1 MTERGSIVVTGASS
15 GIGRAVALALAEAG
29 YPVLAAMRRPEALA
43 TATGLPVEALPLDLA
58 DPASVEA
65 FAAAVLARGPLRAL
79 VNAAGVPCLGAIEE
93 LPEARLRAAMEVN
106 FFGTLTLCQAVA
118 GALRRQGSG
127 SIINVSSSLGAAAL
141 PLYGG
146 YCASKAALEAAS
158 EALRHELA
166 PFGVA
171 VRLLRPGLVATAFGG
186 KRQTQAPAAD
196 SPYASR
202 LDNPEPADLGQL
214 VSRPEQV
221 VAALRLMLE
230 QPDGPFRVTC
240 GEDARRWTE
249 ARRRLDDAE
258 FFRGVETGGYA
269 FR

>member
-1 MTERGSIVVTGASS
+1 MADRGSIVVTGASS
-15 GIGRAVALALAEAG
+15 GIGRAAAVMLTDDG
-29 YPVLAAMRRPEALA
+29 YDVVAAMRRPETLVS
-43 TATGLPVEALPLDLA
+43 TAGRYIKVLPLDLA
-58 DPASVEA
+58 EASAVGT
-65 FAAAVLARGPLRAL
+65 FAAAVLAHGPVRAL

-93 LPEARLRAAMEVN
+93 LPAERLRSAMEVN

-118 GALRRQGSG
+118 GALRRQGGG
-127 SIINVSSSLGAAAL
+127 SIINVSSSLGVAAL

-171 VRLLRPGLVATAFGG
+171 VRLLQPGLVATAFGG
-186 KRQTQAPAAD
+186 KRQAQAPAMG
-196 SPYASR
+196 SPYADR
-202 LDNPEPADLGQL
+202 LDSPEPADLGTL
-214 VSRPEQV
+214 VSRPEDV
-221 VAALRLMLE
+221 VAVLREMIE
-230 QPDGPFRVTC
+230 RPDGPFRVTC

-249 ARRRLDDAE
+249 QRRQLDDAA
-258 FFRGVETGGYA
+258 FFQGVETGGYA